1 MDEFD
6 NFLNSE
12 GIVMNEKELKR
23 FMKKIDKNND
33 QVFLQ
38 LTTVIYLHL
47 YDILYS
53 YGFTRVR

>member
-23 FMKKIDKNND
+23 FIKKIDKNND
-33 QVFLQ
+33 QVFRQ
-38 LTTVIYLHL
+38 LTTVIYWHLHDVL
-47 YDILYS
+47 
-53 YGFTRVR
+53 V